1 MLGRNAFEDVMDDD
15 DHFVSSSRAIRE
27 QFTRTDR
34 CGRKE
39 WIVCGATSA
48 SLGLGT
54 ILLAI
59 GSALLVS
66 WHHEPND
73 PRDAAIAQ
81 YNAAVSRWDNGARAQ
96 FNEAPNVKVVAGDN
110 VTTWPLHRVSDGSET
125 PTAKDHGTIADAL
138 KPKAY
143 SPLDFQSPM
152 FVAAHIGPA
161 DCYCSRDGRPDDEAE
176 EEAAAALL
184 LQQQRLAK
192 VKRTHAPLLRSIAGR
207 LASVNRRRRLAVCPC
222 TGLPLGDGTCNFNTA
237 TAYPHI
243 GYCDGYGKAR
253 FLHHCGCLGCL
264 NATVCADSPPPAP
277 APTPTPPVPTPPS
290 PSPPASKCPCG
301 KPTNCDINPSAKWP
315 KEATCSNDAS
325 KCSCDGCYIEKE
337 CGPVPPGPTP
347 PVPTPPTPTP
357 PAPVPPTPSPTTP
370 SPT

>member
-1 MLGRNAFEDVMDDD
+1 MRGPGRTALGVRV
-15 DHFVSSSRAIRE
+15 
-27 QFTRTDR
+27 
-34 CGRKE
+34 G
-39 WIVCGATSA
+39 VCPCR
-48 SLGLGT
+48 
-54 ILLAI
+54 I
-59 GSALLVS
+59 GSLRYFNYRVPKNEKSSELPLKKS
-66 WHHEPND
+66 HN
-73 PRDAAIAQ
+73 
-81 YNAAVSRWDNGARAQ
+81 DNGARAQ

-125 PTAKDHGTIADAL
+125 PAAKDHGTIADAL

-143 SPLDFQSPM
+143 SPLDFQSPV
-152 FVAAHIGPA
+152 FVAAHIDPA
-161 DCYCSRDGRPDDEAE
+161 DCYCSRDGRTDDEAE

-264 NATVCADSPPPAP
+264 NATVCADSPPP
-277 APTPTPPVPTPPS
+277 S